1 MDSET
6 LALFQQFQ
14 SRNEAIY
21 DWTDVQF
28 DTLIEMMHIIEFKE
42 YETLIN
48 VGEEASWFGFLLKGA
63 VTVLDENQ
71 LEIATLYAGSIIGEM
86 ALFESGERNATLI
99 GRDGTERGVI
109 GVMRFDQLDEIWN
122 CYPEISY
129 KLLNAI
135 ATDAGI

>member
-1 MDSET
+1 MGCVAQVNEIMGVVWRFITKRRKIAYGLET
-6 LALFQQFQ
+6 LDLFQQFQ

-63 VTVLDENQ
+63 
-71 LEIATLYAGSIIGEM
+71 
-86 ALFESGERNATLI
+86 
-99 GRDGTERGVI
+99 
-109 GVMRFDQLDEIWN
+109 MR
-122 CYPEISY
+122 S
-129 KLLNAI
+129 
-135 ATDAGI
+135 

>member
-1 MDSET
+1 M
-6 LALFQQFQ
+6 LAKKL
-14 SRNEAIY
+14 
-21 DWTDVQF
+21 
-28 DTLIEMMHIIEFKE
+28 
-42 YETLIN
+42 
-48 VGEEASWFGFLLKGA
+48 SWFGFLLKGA

-135 ATDAGI
+135 ATDAILKLRSSLDAETKKKRKTKTNHPSTSETCDNMEDNRNGRRSSIPESW